1 MGPIVFAG
9 SGWARLRSGVSANLS
24 RVDRLGMVLLAN
36 VNDESLLL
44 QMTNGLARHGTVDLQ
59 ALAHHRWRDQLCL
72 WDFLHHLVV
81 GGLVKLNHICKFLL
95 DLALRPLFL
104 LRLATSLGSF
114 HLRFLRL
121 LIFQSGCNTGDA
133 ASVSAHWRAA
143 SPYKDVSHNVK
154 PLHFFLSAL
163 LTDALYSASP
173 CNITKVLLYIRKL
186 AFHRLYHEL
195 YTLFFPRRI
204 SFDSLILVAR

>member
-24 RVDRLGMVLLAN
+24 RVDQLGMVLLTN

-121 LIFQSGCNTGDA
+121 LNDLVRAHGVLA
-133 ASVSAHWRAA
+133 ASKLDKGLKRMTTDGANAA
-143 SPYKDVSHNVK
+143 WSQN
-154 PLHFFLSAL
+154 LCE
-163 LTDALYSASP
+163 P
-173 CNITKVLLYIRKL
+173 C
-186 AFHRLYHEL
+186 
-195 YTLFFPRRI
+195 
-204 SFDSLILVAR
+204 